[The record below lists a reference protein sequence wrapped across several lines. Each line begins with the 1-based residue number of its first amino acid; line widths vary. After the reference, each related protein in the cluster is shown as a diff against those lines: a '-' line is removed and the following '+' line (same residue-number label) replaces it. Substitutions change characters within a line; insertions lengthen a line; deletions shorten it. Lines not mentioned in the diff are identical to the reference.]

1 LERSQEIES
10 LDKLSKKM
18 GIAAIDIDAFSGA
31 MAAIGGTKEAAQAD
45 LAAMATAFDDTQ
57 DPIEQ
62 LLQVADNVKNMS
74 FDDAQKELE
83 KLGVVDDKTIELMMK
98 GRQELERTMGV
109 QKQFSGINDD
119 SIESA
124 IQLNA
129 TIHKF

>member
-1 LERSQEIES
+1 
-10 LDKLSKKM
+10 M
-18 GIAAIDIDAFSGA
+18 GVAAIDIDAFSGA

-45 LAAMATAFDDTQ
+45 LAAMANAFDDTQ
-57 DPIEQ
+57 DPMEQ

-109 QKQFSGINDD
+109 QNNSQVLTTTVLKVQSNSMPQYIN
-119 SIESA
+119 
-124 IQLNA
+124 LVN
-129 TIHKF
+129 